1 MREGQ
6 LSLKERTF
14 LNLDIQRDSFTLGES
29 VGIGGGGGDGE
40 CDGENDRS
48 SCYTD
53 LEESKERRR
62 EPPI

>member
-29 VGIGGGGGDGE
+29 VGIEGGGGDRECNGE
-40 CDGENDRS
+40 DRS
-48 SCYTD
+48 SCYVD